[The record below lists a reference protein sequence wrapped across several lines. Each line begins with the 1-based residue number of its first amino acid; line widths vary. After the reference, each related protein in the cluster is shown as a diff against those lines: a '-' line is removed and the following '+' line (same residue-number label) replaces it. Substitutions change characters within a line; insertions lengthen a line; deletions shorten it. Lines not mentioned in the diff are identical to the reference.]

1 MANYNLLKS
10 PAEDYFRGQA
20 KRFGITLPNQRRSVP
35 NRRTQ
40 ANVPNYISRK
50 SGSRLESDIMPHGQW
65 YKPSKKSIQIQED
78 AIAEYDWN
86 KHIDDL
92 YKKQH
97 KSNLDKINASSDQI
111 QSDYDKEKQHDLEE
125 DLLFEDFKKT
135 DIYKNSVKDDI
146 GGINELGKDSFQ
158 FTLWKFGQRIGLFSN
173 QSSDLGIEST
183 KGKIALAQ
191 TDQAKADAWAKRERL
206 EADYKAKGDQWY
218 YLKANPKAQKKGDPW
233 KDPHLL
239 GKEILSI
246 YDQLKDKDL
255 NELADAYKSTWMK
268 DHTSMWERFQAAVT
282 KAFAAT
288 NDTFDGTGRS
298 KEQMAN
304 DWINNYNKQL
314 SDRFEKAHA
323 GMD

>member
-125 DLLFEDFKKT
+125 DLLFEDFKKPT
-135 DIYKNSVKDDI
+135 YI
-146 GGINELGKDSFQ
+146 
-158 FTLWKFGQRIGLFSN
+158 
-173 QSSDLGIEST
+173 
-183 KGKIALAQ
+183 KI
-191 TDQAKADAWAKRERL
+191 
-206 EADYKAKGDQWY
+206 
-218 YLKANPKAQKKGDPW
+218 
-233 KDPHLL
+233 
-239 GKEILSI
+239 
-246 YDQLKDKDL
+246 
-255 NELADAYKSTWMK
+255 
-268 DHTSMWERFQAAVT
+268 V
-282 KAFAAT
+282 
-288 NDTFDGTGRS
+288 
-298 KEQMAN
+298 
-304 DWINNYNKQL
+304 
-314 SDRFEKAHA
+314 
-323 GMD
+323 